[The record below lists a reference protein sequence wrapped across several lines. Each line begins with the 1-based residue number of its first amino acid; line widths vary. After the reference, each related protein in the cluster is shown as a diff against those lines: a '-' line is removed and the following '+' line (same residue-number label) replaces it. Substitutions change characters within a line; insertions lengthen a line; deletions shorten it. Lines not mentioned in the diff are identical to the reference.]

1 MQPRP
6 KTLVAYTSGPELADD
21 YFARK
26 IPVGLGILN
35 AVLNEAGFPSQVGNL
50 SRYSDDRVIKMLERE
65 RPDVL
70 GLSVFTFNRHPSHE
84 LAALA
89 KRVLPDLTIV
99 AGGPHVTHLDQAW
112 LYAYPEFDAVIRG
125 EGEDTLL
132 EVLQRKTAGEPLDGV
147 AGVTT
152 RSVRAPD
159 RPTITELDRL
169 PQNADHLARSLG
181 VDVPDQLRYFISS
194 RGCPGAC
201 TFCNTP
207 DFWGRRVRFRS
218 VDDVLRELRT
228 MRARHG
234 LVHVSFRDDTFTA
247 HRPRTLEL
255 CRRLI
260 DEGPTFLWDCQSR
273 VNLVD
278 EERLRWM
285 KRAGCHHVQYGI
297 ESGSER
303 ILKLL
308 QKDISLEQ
316 IRTAVAMTRA
326 AGLVVSIYLIS
337 GVPEETEEDIQAT
350 VDLIREIL
358 PHDGMVAPLAIY
370 PGTRL
375 YEESKRFLGVGD
387 ELWVHDPRA
396 AIYLRED
403 AAAERHFRT
412 LTMEL
417 ERTGRRAAYGPAD
430 FDRFDRELGF
440 CFTTAMQRSEYHRAR
455 GEMDRA
461 LAAAEEIVRREPGNP
476 WGPLRLA
483 ELHAEAGA
491 AQEAS
496 AMRARAKQIVPR
508 LVA

>member
-1 MQPRP
+1 M
-6 KTLVAYTSGPELADD
+6 KTLLAYTSGAELADD

-50 SRYSDDRVIKMLERE
+50 SRFSDDRVVKMLERE

-70 GLSVFTFNRHPSHE
+70 GLSVFTFNRHASHR
-84 LAALA
+84 LASLA
-89 KRVLPDLTIV
+89 KRVLPGISIV

-112 LYAYPEFDAVIRG
+112 LEAYPEFDAVVRG

-132 EVLQRKTAGEPLDGV
+132 DLLRRCAAGEPLSGTP
-147 AGVTT
+147 GTTT
-152 RSVRAPD
+152 RDHRAPD
-159 RPTITELDRL
+159 RATILELDRL
-169 PQNADHLARSLG
+169 PQNADHLARSIG

-207 DFWGRRVRFRS
+207 DFWGRKVRFRS
-218 VDDVLRELRT
+218 VEDVLRELRT
-228 MRARHG
+228 LRERHG

-247 HRPRTLEL
+247 HRPRTIEL
-255 CRRLI
+255 CRRLVE
-260 DEGPTFLWDCQSR
+260 EGPTFLWDCQSR

-297 ESGSER
+297 ESGSDR

-308 QKDISLEQ
+308 QKDIALDQ
-316 IRTAVAMTRA
+316 IRRAVAMTRE

-337 GVPEETEEDIQAT
+337 GVPDETEEDIQAT

-370 PGTRL
+370 PGTKL
-375 YEESKRFLGVGD
+375 YQDSKRFLGVGD
-387 ELWVHDPRA
+387 EIWVHDERA
-396 AIYLRED
+396 AIYVRED
-403 AAAERHFRT
+403 EEALRHFQV
-412 LTMEL
+412 LTTEL
-417 ERTGRRAAYGPAD
+417 QRTGRRAAYGPAD
-430 FDRFDRELGF
+430 FDRFDSELGF

-455 GEMDRA
+455 GDMNRA
-461 LAAAEEIVRREPGNP
+461 LASAEEIVRREPGNP

-491 AQEAS
+491 RSEAS
-496 AMRARAKQIVPR
+496 AMRARARALVPR

>member
-1 MQPRP
+1 MRI
-6 KTLVAYTSGPELADD
+6 LVAYTSGPELADD

-50 SRYSDDRVIKMLERE
+50 SRFSDDRVVQMLERE

-70 GLSVFTFNRHPSHE
+70 GLSVFTFNRHASHH
-84 LAALA
+84 LARLA
-89 KRVLPDLTIV
+89 KRVLPGLTIV
-99 AGGPHVTHLDQAW
+99 AGGPHVTHLDRAW
-112 LYAYPEFDAVIRG
+112 LAAYPEFDAVVRG
-125 EGEDTLL
+125 EGEDALL
-132 EVLQRKTAGEPLDGV
+132 DVVRKKAAGEPLDGIP
-147 AGVTT
+147 GTTT
-152 RSVRAPD
+152 RAVRAPD

-169 PQNADHLARSLG
+169 PHNADHLARSLG

-218 VDDVLRELRT
+218 VDDVLRELHT
-228 MRARHG
+228 MRGRHG

-260 DEGPTFLWDCQSR
+260 EEGPTFLWDCQSR

-303 ILKLL
+303 ILELL
-308 QKDISLEQ
+308 QKDITGEQ
-316 IRTAVAMTRA
+316 IRSAVAMTRA

-358 PHDGMVAPLAIY
+358 PHDGIVAQLAVY
-370 PGTRL
+370 DKSL
-375 YEESKRFLGVGD
+375 
-387 ELWVHDPRA
+387 
-396 AIYLRED
+396 
-403 AAAERHFRT
+403 
-412 LTMEL
+412 
-417 ERTGRRAAYGPAD
+417 RRA
-430 FDRFDRELGF
+430 
-440 CFTTAMQRSEYHRAR
+440 HRAL
-455 GEMDRA
+455 DLAAVAVFLA
-461 LAAAEEIVRREPGNP
+461 LAGVHAIAA
-476 WGPLRLA
+476 LA
-483 ELHAEAGA
+483 PVGEGA
-491 AQEAS
+491 T
-496 AMRARAKQIVPR
+496 P
-508 LVA
+508 

>member
-1 MQPRP
+1 M
-6 KTLVAYTSGPELADD
+6 KTLLAYTAGPELAED

-50 SRYSDDRVIKMLERE
+50 SRYSDDRVVKMLERE

-84 LAALA
+84 LARLA

-99 AGGPHVTHLDQAW
+99 AGGPHVTHLDRAW
-112 LYAYPEFDAVIRG
+112 LEAYSEFDAIIRG

-132 EVLQRKTAGEPLDGV
+132 EVVQRKAAGESLDGI
-147 AGVTT
+147 AGTTT
-152 RSVRAPD
+152 RATRAPD
-159 RPTITELDRL
+159 RPTITDLDRL

-228 MRARHG
+228 MRGRHG
-234 LVHVSFRDDTFTA
+234 MVHFSFRDDTFTA

-255 CRRLI
+255 CRRLVE
-260 DEGPTFLWDCQSR
+260 EGPTFLWDCQSR

-308 QKDISLEQ
+308 QKDITREQ

-337 GVPEETEEDIQAT
+337 GVPEETEDDLQAT

-375 YEESKRFLGVGD
+375 YEDSKRFLGVGD
-387 ELWVHDPRA
+387 EIWVQDPRA
-396 AIYLRED
+396 AIYVRED
-403 AAAERHFRT
+403 ERAQRHFRV
-412 LTMEL
+412 LTTEL

-461 LAAAEEIVRREPGNP
+461 LASAEEIVRRQPGNP

-496 AMRARAKQIVPR
+496 AMRARAKQLVPR